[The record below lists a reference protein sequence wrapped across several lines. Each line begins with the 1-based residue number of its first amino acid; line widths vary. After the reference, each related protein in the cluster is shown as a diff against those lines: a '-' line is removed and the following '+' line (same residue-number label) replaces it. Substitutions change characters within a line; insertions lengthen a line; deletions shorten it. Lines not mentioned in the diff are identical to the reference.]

1 MQLQSITPSS
11 NLHSILKSRDIILST
26 KVHIVKT
33 MVFPVV
39 LYRCKLDHKEGWV
52 LKNWCF
58 RIVVLE
64 KTLECCL
71 DCKEIKPVDPKRNQP
86 SIFTGRIDT
95 EADFGHLMQKA
106 KSLEKILML
115 RKIEGIR
122 RRGQQRKKWWES
134 ITHSVDMNLSKLQEI
149 VKDREA

>member
-11 NLHSILKSRDIILST
+11 NLHSILKSITLST
-26 KVHIVKT
+26 KVHIVKA

-52 LKNWCF
+52 LKNLCF

-64 KTLECCL
+64 KTLESCL
-71 DCKEIKPVDPKRNQP
+71 DYMETKPVNPIGNQL
-86 SIFTGRIDT
+86 SIFTWRIDT
-95 EADFGHLMQKA
+95 EADFGHLLQKTN
-106 KSLEKILML
+106 SLEKILML